1 MKSGVSDTALSD
13 MQYGNF
19 VEILNDK
26 ESSGGADKIS
36 GLCGAEDTVH
46 NIDQAEI
53 EEAMSQVKLDY

>member
-26 ESSGGADKIS
+26 ESSGGDKIS